1 MKTKAGST
9 KGSCKV
15 LIQRQSNGT
24 YSVGIAVKNVPVQ
37 KSKDGNTYVLVDIT
51 SELLMS
57 IDCEGIKLK
66 PFMVLKIHKKLKLK
80 QRLKLDA
87 MRGLRYIGNQT
98 DLI

>member
-1 MKTKAGST
+1 
-9 KGSCKV
+9 
-15 LIQRQSNGT
+15 
-24 YSVGIAVKNVPVQ
+24 
-37 KSKDGNTYVLVDIT
+37 
-51 SELLMS
+51 MS

-98 DLI
+98 ELI